1 MEQTTQGVGMH
12 AAGTKVRAPA
22 IDGWFTFDGEPRLL
36 GSRCQACGTF
46 MFPPAALGCPNPAC
60 GSSDLETVPL
70 SNRGTVWSYTDNRYA
85 PPPPYKSPD
94 PFVPYA
100 VAAVELV
107 DEKLVVLG
115 MVDGDA
121 STLEV
126 GQEMEL
132 VIARLFE
139 DDDHEYVVWKW
150 RRAGSRNDKDQG

>member
-1 MEQTTQGVGMH
+1 MEQTTQGVGTD
-12 AAGTKVRAPA
+12 AAGTKARAPA
-22 IDGWFTFDGEPRLL
+22 IDGWFTFDAEPRLL
-36 GSRCQACGTF
+36 GSQCRACGTF
-46 MFPPAALGCPNPAC
+46 TFPPAALGCPNPVC

-94 PFVPYA
+94 PFVPYT

-115 MVDGDA
+115 QVDGDA
-121 STLEV
+121 ATLHV

-132 VIARLFE
+132 VIAPLFE

-150 RRAGSRNDKDQG
+150 RPTGTGVEKVQE